1 MAHSTYLHLFFQSTL
16 FFIADAVFN
25 PSGKKFHGEIKF
37 KDLPP
42 ELKEAILY
50 KLPNNFSLL
59 ERQMR
64 IINRVHCA
72 KGWCGY
78 YECATDKSCSSSCTI
93 VVNEDGSNEPVV
105 TVKKQH
111 TCASQASAMS
121 LIDAK
126 NDMIA
131 MVKERAIVCSS
142 DRAPVIAMD
151 VWKHFANLHSGVR
164 LLYLFCYL
172 PTFYGALTLSC
183 LTLLG
188 RAYSSLDLKFM
199 ENLVYRTR
207 HLNYPNWKALIF
219 SEPFVWCREDDQR
232 PFTRFSCEMIV
243 AGERCDFVGISHPD
257 MIFEIGDT
265 QLHGFID
272 CTFSIVPSYF
282 LQVLILM
289 VYFSKYDLYV
299 PVYFVLMQVLI

>member
-1 MAHSTYLHLFFQSTL
+1 MLINIGTEQGSGSSEIGVVEQTKRAAVEGSIFLSIYRHFHIDCFNFTFLRAGLCGSLYIPASFLSVYTKL
-16 FFIADAVFN
+16 IADAVFN

-64 IINRVHCA
+64 IINRLHCA

-78 YECATDKSCSSSCTI
+78 YECATDKNCSSSCTI
-93 VVNEDGSNEPVV
+93 IVNEDGSNEPVV

-111 TCASQASAMS
+111 TCASQISAMS

-126 NDMIA
+126 TDMIA

-164 LLYLFCYL
+164 LLYLFC
-172 PTFYGALTLSC
+172 
-183 LTLLG
+183 
-188 RAYSSLDLKFM
+188 
-199 ENLVYRTR
+199 
-207 HLNYPNWKALIF
+207 
-219 SEPFVWCREDDQR
+219 
-232 PFTRFSCEMIV
+232 
-243 AGERCDFVGISHPD
+243 
-257 MIFEIGDT
+257 
-265 QLHGFID
+265 
-272 CTFSIVPSYF
+272 
-282 LQVLILM
+282 
-289 VYFSKYDLYV
+289 
-299 PVYFVLMQVLI
+299 